1 MLGILDMPN
10 NAKSEQ
16 KIDFSKDTVSR
27 ESQRQMSLHHLLE
40 APYGRSR
47 VSRTRVLLDSI
58 QNSCR
63 KTGKE

>member
-10 NAKSEQ
+10 NAESEQ
-16 KIDFSKDTVSR
+16 KIDFFKDTASR
-27 ESQRQMSLHHLLE
+27 ESQRQMSLHQLLE
-40 APYGRSR
+40 APYGRSA
-47 VSRTRVLLDSI
+47 VLRTQVLLDSI